1 MSRRKYAHCDIF
13 TKVRNPGFPFFT
25 IPSNF
30 LSMSRTISTLI
41 LTFASLFLASCTFP
55 RPQRSSNA
63 SAHELPNLLVY
74 ANPFCGTTHD
84 GGLYPGATAPF
95 GMIQWSP
102 DSGKHPTLAGYNY
115 RDSSIDGFSLDHLS
129 GGGSWYGG
137 NFVFMPITADGLA
150 GAPADRYA
158 FNTSFS
164 HDHESASPGFY
175 GVTLDNGIRVELT
188 ATVRSGFGRFTYPSN
203 APATMTINAGSNI
216 NGATNSSVSINPA
229 ARSISGSATGGRF
242 LGHPNYY
249 TLYFYAV
256 FDRPFKDYGTWR
268 GRKLLKGQMKA
279 DGKASGAYVTFDTSK
294 GPTVLAKVGISYVS
308 VANARAN
315 LERENPADAFASS
328 DFDPAVRAAGED
340 WNRWLNRI
348 QISGGKIADR
358 NTFYSMFYH
367 LLLAPTICSDA
378 DGKYRGYDGRVHAL
392 PPGRAQYGY
401 FSGWDIYRSDCQ
413 LLAMI
418 APDEA
423 SDMAQSLLRD
433 YRQGGAFPR
442 WGLIVQDS
450 GVMDGDPAAPIIAG
464 FHAFG
469 ATNFD
474 AHAALAGLV
483 NAATNPGVMA
493 PRSHIFERDGLADYL
508 NLGYVSENQHGI
520 WHGYGSVSMTLEYDA
535 ADFAVSQMAAA
546 LGDNA
551 DSTLLLRHAQNWR
564 NLFNRQTGY
573 FQMRRRDGTWAPG
586 FTNNAL
592 RYDGNQA
599 YQEGTAS
606 QYIWMVPFNLNGLAD
621 ALGGP
626 DAAATRLDTFFT
638 RLNDGDNSVY
648 AYLGNEPCVET
659 PWIYCFL
666 ERPWKTQEVVR
677 QVLKQLYSSEPGGY
691 PGNDDL
697 GEMSSWYLWGALG
710 MYPELPGSDVLVLGS
725 PLFPKTVLHLKH
737 GDVAIKS
744 LGAAD
749 DAPYVQSLTVNGQPW
764 NKPWIRFSDISTGG
778 SLRYTLSQRPNKDWG
793 SAAAA
798 VPPSYQ

>member
-1 MSRRKYAHCDIF
+1 
-13 TKVRNPGFPFFT
+13 
-25 IPSNF
+25 
-30 LSMSRTISTLI
+30 
-41 LTFASLFLASCTFP
+41 
-55 RPQRSSNA
+55 
-63 SAHELPNLLVY
+63 
-74 ANPFCGTTHD
+74 
-84 GGLYPGATAPF
+84 
-95 GMIQWSP
+95 MI
-102 DSGKHPTLAGYNY
+102 AGYNY

-137 NFVFMPITADGLA
+137 NFAFMPILADGLA
-150 GAPADRYA
+150 RAPADRYA
-158 FNTSFS
+158 FNTPFS
-164 HDHESASPGFY
+164 HAHESASPGFY
-175 GVTLDNGIRVELT
+175 GVILDNGIHVELT
-188 ATVRSGFGRFTYPSN
+188 ATARSGFGRFTYPSN
-203 APATMTINAGSNI
+203 APATMTVNAGSNV
-216 NGATNSSVSINPA
+216 NGTTNSSVSIDPVS
-229 ARSISGSATGGRF
+229 RSISGSATGGRF
-242 LGHPNYY
+242 LGHPNFC
-249 TLYFYAV
+249 TLYFYAA
-256 FDRPFKDYGTWR
+256 FDRPFTHYGTWS
-268 GRKLLKGQMKA
+268 GRKLLKDHTKV
-279 DGKASGAYVTFDTSK
+279 DGKACGAYVVFDTSK
-294 GPTVLAKVGISYVS
+294 GMTVLAKVGISYVS

-315 LERENPADAFASS
+315 LESENPIASFTVADFNL
-328 DFDPAVRAAGED
+328 AVRAAGKV

-348 QISGGKIADR
+348 QISGGKMADR
-358 NTFYSMFYH
+358 KTFYSVLYH

-378 DGKYRGYDGRVHAL
+378 NGEYRGYDDRVHTL
-392 PPGRAQYGY
+392 PPDRAQYGY

-413 LLAMI
+413 FLAMI

-433 YRQGGAFPR
+433 YQQGSAFPR
-442 WGLIVQDS
+442 WGLVVQDS

-483 NAATNPGVMA
+483 NAATNPAVMA

-508 NLGYVSENQHGI
+508 NLGYVSEEQHGI

-535 ADFAVSQMAAA
+535 ADFAVSQLAAA

-551 DSTLLLRHAQNWR
+551 DSALLLQHAQNWR

-592 RYDGNQA
+592 GYDGNQA

-606 QYIWMVPFNLNGLAD
+606 QYIWMVPFNLNGLVD

-626 DAAATRLDTFFT
+626 DAAATQLDRFFT
-638 RLNDGDNSVY
+638 WLNAGDNSVY
-648 AYLGNEPCVET
+648 AYMGNEPCVET

-666 ERPWKTQEVVR
+666 GRPWKTQEVVR
-677 QVLKQLYSSEPGGY
+677 QVLTQLYSSQPDGY

-697 GEMSSWYLWGALG
+697 GEMSSWYLCGALG

-725 PLFPKTVLHLKH
+725 PLFPKIVLHLKQ
-737 GDVAIKS
+737 GDVTIEN
-744 LGAAD
+744 LGAAN
-749 DAPYVQSLTVNGQPW
+749 DAPYVQSLTVNGRLW
-764 NKPWIRFSDISTGG
+764 NKPWIRFSDISRGG
-778 SLRYTLSQRPNKDWG
+778 SLSYMLNQTPNRNWG

-798 VPPSYQ
+798 SPPSYH